1 MQEQDIPIDINTGK
15 LLDWLVNRRHCKKDW
30 HATILAIR
38 EKINN
43 AIQDMPAHDG
53 IASLLCGAYINYFY
67 CVKIVEILKETEADT
82 KNLFG
87 RYGSQ
92 RMKDWQEVLQRYEKD
107 NVYLAEA
114 AQMLMRNVNY
124 EVPSIKKQIQKLE
137 QSLIDLE
144 KKEME
149 YKKSENTAHA
159 EYNVLCKQL
168 GISSHNT
175 ARKELMEKVKEL
187 PAIYQSVVEKTRS
200 LDKVVEFYSAFVEF
214 TLGRRYDG
222 NSCVSMIKYVIEKGN
237 ATTYEY
243 TYGEAPL
250 SVVEP
255 PLNIKADE
263 EENNATINSNVDT
276 NTIDFGDLDLN
287 EEIDFGEE
295 VDLST
300 AEGDIDWGDES
311 AAVQPPVGE
320 EEIDCDISLEES
332 GIVVEAVGHE
342 GGIAA
347 GRDAYTILDNPATRV
362 EFINQLFELE
372 AFMKLRLYEFKGDD
386 KKNLLSFSQMQDAS
400 SILQLS
406 TTESTQNMLD
416 NIQIVLSEIL
426 HNNVH
431 HLHNIKH
438 YPRYAD
444 IVIAGL
450 KQKLK
455 LIDRMVA
462 QQESV
467 RRKQK
472 DAQDEIDKLRPLL
485 RLVVQRTRELQTEIE
500 RDISKR
506 YKNRTVHLTGGVNTL

>member
-1 MQEQDIPIDINTGK
+1 
-15 LLDWLVNRRHCKKDW
+15 
-30 HATILAIR
+30 
-38 EKINN
+38 
-43 AIQDMPAHDG
+43 
-53 IASLLCGAYINYFY
+53 
-67 CVKIVEILKETEADT
+67 
-82 KNLFG
+82 
-87 RYGSQ
+87 
-92 RMKDWQEVLQRYEKD
+92 MKDWQEVLQRYEKD